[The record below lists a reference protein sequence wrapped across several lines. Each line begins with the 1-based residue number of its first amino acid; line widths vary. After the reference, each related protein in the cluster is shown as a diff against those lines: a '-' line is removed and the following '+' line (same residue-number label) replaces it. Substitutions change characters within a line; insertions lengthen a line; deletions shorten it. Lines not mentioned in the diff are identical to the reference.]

1 MIQQS
6 LKVTEEK
13 NYRMKATLKEVTTA
27 KNTLRNMQHE
37 LERSSKRRVSF
48 KRSKNIDKELSIITE
63 KQKRSNKSIISNPEK
78 KLGQIDKQKLKI
90 GKPKKKKKHNLHT

>member
-1 MIQQS
+1 MIWQS

-13 NYRMKATLKEVTTA
+13 NYRMKATLKVTTA

-48 KRSKNIDKELSIITE
+48 KRLKNIDKELSIVTE
-63 KQKRSNKSIISNPEK
+63 KQKRSNISIISNLEK
-78 KLGQIDKQKLKI
+78 KIRS
-90 GKPKKKKKHNLHT
+90 NR

>member
-1 MIQQS
+1 MIWQS

-48 KRSKNIDKELSIITE
+48 KRLKNIDKELSIITE
-63 KQKRSNKSIISNPEK
+63 KQKRSNISIISNSEK
-78 KLGQIDKQKLKI
+78 K
-90 GKPKKKKKHNLHT
+90 N

>member
-1 MIQQS
+1 MIWQS

-48 KRSKNIDKELSIITE
+48 KRLKNIDKELSIITE
-63 KQKRSNKSIISNPEK
+63 KQKRSNISIISNSEK
-78 KLGQIDKQKLKI
+78 KIKS
-90 GKPKKKKKHNLHT
+90 NR